1 MLHFAPL
8 RRPFLTL
15 FALLGLAGAGLTT
28 GCATDQQVIA
38 QAADVHKQLEPSVVE
53 NPQLAAYVQK
63 VGDRIV
69 KSGQELHGRG
79 EFPQAESWMF
89 EGIQFHLVASPTM
102 NAFTTGGKHVYL
114 YSELFENSG
123 DEAAFAAVVGHEFGH
138 ILGRHV
144 QSGMNDQMKI
154 LAGSG
159 LVGLAAAAL
168 SDNDS
173 RVQTGVTAAG
183 AAAAVGGGVLM
194 PGFTRGHERQADE
207 YGFDMYVN
215 AGYPPDQFP
224 DFFKT
229 MIEQGYAKGGGG
241 LNAYLSDHPELQD
254 RVDVAEKRA
263 KAISPQQE
271 AKLARPPIADSR
283 EFARLQSVSKPLT
296 IAAAK
301 AEKNQPK
308 TSAFVQSQ
316 ELLDAFPKCVGDPQ
330 PGEKRPG

>member
-1 MLHFAPL
+1 MAMPRLS
-8 RRPFLTL
+8 RPF
-15 FALLGLAGAGLTT
+15 ALLLLALGLAGAAT
-28 GCATDQQVIA
+28 GCATDQQVIS

-69 KSGQELHGRG
+69 ASGQQLHAQGD
-79 EFPQAESWMF
+79 FPQAEPWMF

-114 YSELFENSG
+114 YSELFENSQ

-159 LVGLAAAAL
+159 VVGLAAAAL
-168 SDNDS
+168 SSGDG
-173 RVQTGVTAAG
+173 RVQNGVTAAG

-207 YGFDMYVN
+207 YGFEMYVN
-215 AGYPPDQFP
+215 AGYPPDQFA

-229 MIEQGYAKGGGG
+229 MIEQGYGKGGGG
-241 LNAYLSDHPELQD
+241 LNAYLSDHPELQN
-254 RVDVAEKRA
+254 RVDDAQARA
-263 KAISPQQE
+263 KKISPQE
-271 AKLARPPIADSR
+271 AAKLARPPIAGQG
-283 EFARLQSVSKPLT
+283 EFDRLQSLSKPLT
-296 IAAAK
+296 LAAAK
-301 AEKNQPK
+301 AEKSQPQS
-308 TSAFVQSQ
+308 SAFVQSQ
-316 ELLDAFPKCVGDPQ
+316 EILDAFPKCVGDPQ
-330 PGEKRPG
+330 RDE

>member
-1 MLHFAPL
+1 MPRLPTPFAVL
-8 RRPFLTL
+8 LL
-15 FALLGLAGAGLTT
+15 ALGLAGAST

-38 QAADVHKQLEPSVVE
+38 QAADVHKQLQPSVVTD
-53 NPQLAAYVQK
+53 PALAAYVQK
-63 VGDRIV
+63 VGERIV
-69 KSGQELHGRG
+69 ASGQELHQQGR
-79 EFPQAESWMF
+79 FPQAESWMF

-159 LVGLAAAAL
+159 LVGLAAATL
-168 SDNDS
+168 SSGDN

-183 AAAAVGGGVLM
+183 VAAAAGSGVLM

-224 DFFKT
+224 AFFKT

-241 LNAYLSDHPELQD
+241 AQRLPQ
-254 RVDVAEKRA
+254 RPPRA
-263 KAISPQQE
+263 AKPRGRRREAGQRSLPRRRRRNSP
-271 AKLARPPIADSR
+271 ARPSPTKASSTALR
-283 EFARLQSVSKPLT
+283 P
-296 IAAAK
+296 AAS
-301 AEKNQPK
+301 P
-308 TSAFVQSQ
+308 
-316 ELLDAFPKCVGDPQ
+316 
-330 PGEKRPG
+330 